1 MPLSEM
7 PVFFS
12 PKPLQFL
19 PLLLSESLSP
29 DVEVIWQGKMKDII
43 NALCLRAQQI
53 DANPVWAL
61 VALTVC

>member
-1 MPLSEM
+1 MSSVPLSEM
-7 PVFFS
+7 PVFLRNPF
-12 PKPLQFL
+12 
-19 PLLLSESLSP
+19 LSESLSP